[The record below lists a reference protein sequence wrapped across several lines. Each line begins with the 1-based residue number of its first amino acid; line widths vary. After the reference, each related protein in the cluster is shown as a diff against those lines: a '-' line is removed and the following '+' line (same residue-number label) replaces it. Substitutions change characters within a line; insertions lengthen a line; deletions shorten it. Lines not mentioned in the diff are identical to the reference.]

1 MTEHA
6 KSVSVEREIAAPPE
20 KIFDVLADPSQ
31 HPVID
36 GSGTVKH
43 TRGEEPSRLAL
54 GTKFGMSMRLGI
66 PYAITNTVVEFD
78 ENRLIA
84 WRHFGGHRWR
94 YELEPAG
101 AATNDDNMMRTGGL
115 ARHGR
120 AFHAPR
126 ALVVPIPITRQRF
139 WLFAYLFGWHQ
150 PPPKQSC

>member
-20 KIFDVLADPSQ
+20 KIFDALADPSQ

-36 GSGTVKH
+36 GSGTVKS

-66 PYAITNTVVEFD
+66 PYGITNTVVEFD

-101 AATNDDNMMRTGGL
+101 AGTRVRETYDWSTAILGTRLYIVATGWPKRAEQAMTRTLERL
-115 ARHGR
+115 AAHVTGSD
-120 AFHAPR
+120 AA
-126 ALVVPIPITRQRF
+126 
-139 WLFAYLFGWHQ
+139 
-150 PPPKQSC
+150 

>member
-101 AATNDDNMMRTGGL
+101 AGTRVRETYDWSTAILGTRLYIELTGRSRWAEQAMTRTLERL
-115 ARHGR
+115 AAHVTGSD
-120 AFHAPR
+120 A
-126 ALVVPIPITRQRF
+126 V
-139 WLFAYLFGWHQ
+139 
-150 PPPKQSC
+150 

>member
-1 MTEHA
+1 MTEDA
-6 KSVSVEREIAAPPE
+6 KPRTVSVERVIAAPPE

-43 TRGEEPSRLAL
+43 TRGDQRGRLSL
-54 GTKFGMSMRLGI
+54 GAKFGMSMRIGI
-66 PYAITNTVVEFD
+66 PYVITNTVVEFD

-101 AATNDDNMMRTGGL
+101 EATRVRETYDWSTAMLGTRLYIAATRWPERAKEAMTRTL
-115 ARHGR
+115 ARLDAHVTG
-120 AFHAPR
+120 AAP
-126 ALVVPIPITRQRF
+126 
-139 WLFAYLFGWHQ
+139 G
-150 PPPKQSC
+150 

>member
-1 MTEHA
+1 MRSA
-6 KSVSVEREIAAPPE
+6 VSVERVIAAPPE

-101 AATNDDNMMRTGGL
+101 AGTRCARRTTGRRPSSAL
-115 ARHGR
+115 ACTSSRRVGPSGPSR
-120 AFHAPR
+120 R
-126 ALVVPIPITRQRF
+126 
-139 WLFAYLFGWHQ
+139 
-150 PPPKQSC
+150 